1 MEEKNFKKK
10 YQNLLN
16 FVTFIE
22 LQEKSVF
29 LKVASQTLQT
39 EDFLN
44 IFLRFWGFCGSFYY
58 KNFSYKKVY
67 FCGLY
72 QDFNNRIDK
81 GVFPDDLK
89 HGDACS

>member
-29 LKVASQTLQT
+29 LKVASQILQA

-44 IFLRFWGFCGSFYY
+44 IFLRFRGFCGSFYY
-58 KNFSYKKVY
+58 KNFSYKKNVHA
-67 FCGLY
+67 
-72 QDFNNRIDK
+72 K
-81 GVFPDDLK
+81 VV
-89 HGDACS
+89 

>member
-29 LKVASQTLQT
+29 LKVASQTLQA
-39 EDFLN
+39 EDFLKVLG
-44 IFLRFWGFCGSFYY
+44 FLW
-58 KNFSYKKVY
+58 
-67 FCGLY
+67 L
-72 QDFNNRIDK
+72 I
-81 GVFPDDLK
+81 LL
-89 HGDACS
+89 